1 MKRNICILIFVLL
14 SGMFLT
20 FCAGPFT
27 EKDNGRTINLGID
40 DPFEIELTGN
50 PSTGYIWEAVS
61 YDTLLVK
68 QVGEAGFEPNSDTI
82 GSGGKYTFRFQ
93 TVAAGQTTL
102 VLIYYRKFEENK
114 PPAKTFELK
123 VVSGTMGRI
132 LEE

>member
-50 PSTGYIWEAVS
+50 PSTGYIWEPVS

-68 QVGEAGFEPNSDTI
+68 QVGEAGLEPGSDDI

>member
-1 MKRNICILIFVLL
+1 
-14 SGMFLT
+14 MFLT

-27 EKDNGRTINLGID
+27 EKDNGRTITLGID
-40 DPFEIELTGN
+40 DPFEIELEGN

-68 QVGEAGFEPNSDTI
+68 QVGEAGFEHGSDAI

-93 TVAAGQTTL
+93 TVAAGQTKL
-102 VLIYYRKFEENK
+102 VLFYHRKFEENK
-114 PPAKTFELK
+114 PPEKTFELK

>member
-1 MKRNICILIFVLL
+1 MKRNICILIFMLL

-20 FCAGPFT
+20 FCTSPFT
-27 EKDNGRTINLGID
+27 EKDNGRTIYLGID
-40 DPFEIELTGN
+40 DPFEIELEGN

-68 QVGEAGFEPNSDTI
+68 QVVKAGFEPFSDDI

-102 VLIYYRKFEENK
+102 VLIYYRKFEKNK